1 MKVVNMNESRAK
13 RKTTQNSFDM
23 LDWMLAIDF
32 DPVEIRLTR
41 NSVFQKYVHALDVS
55 GFRIR
60 RGD

>member
-1 MKVVNMNESRAK
+1 MKVINMNERRAK
-13 RKTTQNSFDM
+13 RKTTKNTFDM

-41 NSVFQKYVHALDVS
+41 NSVFQKYVHALDAS
-55 GFRIR
+55 AFRIR

>member
-1 MKVVNMNESRAK
+1 MNESRAK

-32 DPVEIRLTR
+32 DPVEISLSR

-55 GFRIR
+55 AFRIR